1 MKKYKTIKVAMQD
14 YIQETNDQIIKCDTP
29 RTDALMQGG
38 CIATNIMEHARQLE
52 RELTEAQALNNKL
65 VKDLVATFGA
75 LDQMTQD
82 AVSFK
87 KSLSNYTRAIETL

>member
-1 MKKYKTIKVAMQD
+1 MQD